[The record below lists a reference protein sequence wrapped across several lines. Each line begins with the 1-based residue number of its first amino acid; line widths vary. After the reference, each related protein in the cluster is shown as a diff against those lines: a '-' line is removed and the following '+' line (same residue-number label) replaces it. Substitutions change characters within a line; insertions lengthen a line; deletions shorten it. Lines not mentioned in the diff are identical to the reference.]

1 MEPRY
6 LLDTNICIYIRQ
18 KRPEQVLR
26 RFRKL
31 RPGEAAL
38 SVITYGELLYGA
50 TKSTQRVTALERLRE
65 LVNLLPAL
73 SLPETAAE
81 AYGTIR
87 AELES
92 KGEMIGNNDL
102 WIAAHAVAAGLTL
115 VTNNE
120 NEFRRVR
127 GLKIQNWAVQGPR
140 EPLPGQQARTNT
152 ASR

>member
-18 KRPEQVLR
+18 KRPEEVLR

-31 RPGEAAL
+31 RPGEAVL

-50 TKSTQRVTALERLRE
+50 TKSAQRVAALERLRE

-87 AELES
+87 AELEA

-120 NEFRRVR
+120 REFRRVR
-127 GLKIQNWAVQGPR
+127 GLKVQNWAV
-140 EPLPGQQARTNT
+140 
-152 ASR
+152 

>member
-18 KRPEQVLR
+18 KRPDEVLR

-50 TKSTQRVTALERLRE
+50 AKSKQRVAALEQLRE
-65 LVNLLPAL
+65 LGNLLPAL

-81 AYGTIR
+81 VYGTIR
-87 AELES
+87 AELEV

-102 WIAAHAVAAGLTL
+102 WIASHAVASGLTL
-115 VTNNE
+115 ITNSE
-120 NEFRRVR
+120 REFRRVR
-127 GLKIQNWAVQGPR
+127 GLKMQNWAV
-140 EPLPGQQARTNT
+140 
-152 ASR
+152 

>member
-1 MEPRY
+1 MNLKPRY
-6 LLDTNICIYIRQ
+6 PLDTNICIYIRQ
-18 KRPEQVLR
+18 KRPEEVLR

-31 RPGEAAL
+31 RPGEAGL

-50 TKSTQRVTALERLRE
+50 AKSEQRVAALERLRE
-65 LVNLLPAL
+65 LVLLLPAL
-73 SLPETAAE
+73 ALPESAAE
-81 AYGTIR
+81 TYGTIR

-120 NEFRRVR
+120 REFRRVR
-127 GLKIQNWAVQGPR
+127 ELKIQN
-140 EPLPGQQARTNT
+140 
-152 ASR
+152 